1 MSGHED
7 DLVSLTRQLSFVG
20 IEVHVHLGEE
30 PSKLGL
36 SSIKWFSLGQLG
48 S

>member
-7 DLVSLTRQLSFVG
+7 DLVSLTRQLGLVG

-30 PSKLGL
+30 PLKSGL
-36 SSIKWFSLGQLG
+36 SSIEWFSLGQLG